1 MNKKRIVYIL
11 FGNKPDLVLLLLPPV
26 PPSLAL
32 SNVGQVLR
40 LQEDAKIEKDTKRRN
55 NFFMALI

>member
-1 MNKKRIVYIL
+1 
-11 FGNKPDLVLLLLPPV
+11 
-26 PPSLAL
+26 LAL

-40 LQEDAKIEKDTKRRN
+40 LQAAAKIEKDTKRRN